1 MPTHIPIGV
10 QTPASGS
17 PRRTA
22 LLPASGVLRAW
33 PLLVP
38 LALLGGAALAADLPL
53 ASLEPALA
61 LPACRQALRFR
72 TDASAAQ
79 LLQRDP
85 GLAARIAA
93 TPACQPAL
101 GALQRLER
109 LERELQQSRRQMAAQ
124 QAQLASESARQ
135 EALAAEL
142 AQLRAQLGGSP
153 VAASQPASGALPA
166 TSAPAAPGPAPAPA
180 PSPAAPP
187 DTQSS
192 KATAQPSGLQYNN
205 GKGFTM
211 QSNGASL
218 KLWAEAKLLGFSS
231 SRYTFNS
238 GQPLIVSPKNPDTS
252 YDLSAQ
258 QSMVYGAFQGPKWH
272 GWTPGAFA
280 IFWLQDNILAEGY
293 QFTPVVYYGEISNGT
308 WRFAAGQGFDVF
320 APRDPDTLPNG
331 KLAASGNP
339 GAYRPQFRVENH
351 FKAGEGFAGA
361 LQLAAASP
369 VTTALPDQV
378 DLSNLQSQEI
388 VEDNGWPNVEGR
400 LSLGFG
406 TSQERAGGR
415 QLRPLELG
423 FSGVVGKLRV
433 LDNIRA
439 LTPLTLTSDRSV
451 ISVWGAAFDG
461 QLALGRR
468 LGISGELY
476 TGQGLGEYMSGILQ
490 TYNRSSNQAVPT
502 SGGWAQLYVYLS
514 DNLRLNLGY
523 GIDHAQDGGAFSLLT
538 NATAFANLVWDVNP
552 WLQLGLEGNYKLTTY
567 DTFGDKDA
575 WIVISQVMFRL

>member
-1 MPTHIPIGV
+1 M

-22 LLPASGVLRAW
+22 LLPASGTLRAW

-38 LALLGGAALAADLPL
+38 LALLGSAAVAAELPL

-61 LPACRQALRFR
+61 LPACRQALRLSP
-72 TDASAAQ
+72 DAPAAQ
-79 LLQRDP
+79 LLQGDA
-85 GLAARIAA
+85 GLAARIGA
-93 TPACQPAL
+93 TPACQPAP

-124 QAQLASESARQ
+124 QAQLATEAARQ
-135 EALAAEL
+135 ETLAAEL
-142 AQLRAQLGGSP
+142 SQLRAQLGGSP
-153 VAASQPASGALPA
+153 VAPSSPASSVPSNTASPPG
-166 TSAPAAPGPAPAPA
+166 TAA
-180 PSPAAPP
+180 AAAP
-187 DTQSS
+187 DTQSA
-192 KATAQPSGLQYNN
+192 KASAQPAGLQYNN
-205 GKGFTM
+205 GKGFTL

-339 GAYRPQFRVENH
+339 GAYRPQFRLENH
-351 FKAGEGFAGA
+351 FKAGDGFAGA
-361 LQLAAASP
+361 LQLAASSP

-388 VEDNGWPNVEGR
+388 VEDNGWPNLEGR

-406 TSQERAGGR
+406 ASKERAGGR

-423 FSGVVGKLRV
+423 FSGVVGQLRV

-523 GIDHAQDGGAFSLLT
+523 GIDNAQDGGAFSLLT
-538 NATAFANLVWDVNP
+538 NATAFANVVWDVNP

-575 WIVISQVMFRL
+575 WVVISQVMFRL

>member
-1 MPTHIPIGV
+1 
-10 QTPASGS
+10 
-17 PRRTA
+17 
-22 LLPASGVLRAW
+22 LRAW

-180 PSPAAPP
+180 PAPSPAAPP

-280 IFWLQDNILAEGY
+280 IFGLQDNILAEGY
-293 QFTPVVYYGEISNGT
+293 QFTPVVFYGEISNGT

-406 TSQERAGGR
+406 ATKERAGGR

-423 FSGVVGKLRV
+423 FSGVVGQLRV

-523 GIDHAQDGGAFSLLT
+523 GIDHAQDGGAFSLLR

>member
-1 MPTHIPIGV
+1 L
-10 QTPASGS
+10 GS
-17 PRRTA
+17 
-22 LLPASGVLRAW
+22 
-33 PLLVP
+33 
-38 LALLGGAALAADLPL
+38 AAAAADLPL

-61 LPACRQALRFR
+61 LPACRQALKLSPE
-72 TDASAAQ
+72 APAAQ

-109 LERELQQSRRQMAAQ
+109 LERELQQSRLQIAAQ
-124 QAQLASESARQ
+124 QAQLAAEAARQ
-135 EALAAEL
+135 ETLAAEL
-142 AQLRAQLGGSP
+142 AQLRGQLGGSE
-153 VAASQPASGALPA
+153 VAASKPAPSALPA
-166 TSAPAAPGPAPAPA
+166 PGSPAPGPAHGPAPGPAPGSAPGA
-180 PSPAAPP
+180 ASPATIA
-187 DTQSS
+187 SS
-192 KATAQPSGLQYNN
+192 PASPAQQSGLSYNN
-205 GKGFTM
+205 GKGFTL
-211 QSNGASL
+211 QSNGAKL
-218 KLWAEAKLLGFSS
+218 RLWAEAKLLGFSS

-238 GQPLIVSPKNPDTS
+238 GQPLIVSPKNPDSS

-258 QSMVYGAFQGPKWH
+258 QSMVYGAFQGPQWH

-361 LQLAAASP
+361 LQLAASSP

-406 TSQERAGGR
+406 ATKERAGAR

-490 TYNRSSNQAVPT
+490 TYNRSSNQAVQT

-523 GIDHAQDGGAFSLLT
+523 GIDHAQDGGAFSLLR
-538 NATAFANLVWDVNP
+538 NATAFTNLVWDVNP

-567 DTFGDKDA
+567 DTFGDKNA
-575 WIVISQVMFRL
+575 WIVITQVMFRL

>member
-1 MPTHIPIGV
+1 V
-10 QTPASGS
+10 QTPANGS
-17 PRRTA
+17 PRRRA
-22 LLPASGVLRAW
+22 LLPASGALRAW

-38 LALLGGAALAADLPL
+38 LALLGGAAVAAELPL

-61 LPACRQALRFR
+61 LPACRQALRLSP
-72 TDASAAQ
+72 DAPAAQ
-79 LLQRDP
+79 LLQGDA

-93 TPACQPAL
+93 TPACQSAP

-124 QAQLASESARQ
+124 QAQLATEAARQ
-135 EALAAEL
+135 ENLAAEL

-153 VAASQPASGALPA
+153 VAPNSPASSVLSNTA
-166 TSAPAAPGPAPAPA
+166 S
-180 PSPAAPP
+180 PSGTAVAAPP
-187 DTQSS
+187 DTQSA
-192 KATAQPSGLQYNN
+192 KASTQPAGLQYNN
-205 GKGFTM
+205 GKGFTL

-339 GAYRPQFRVENH
+339 GAYRPQFRLENH
-351 FKAGEGFAGA
+351 FKAGDGFGGA
-361 LQLAAASP
+361 LQLAASSP

-406 TSQERAGGR
+406 ASKERAGGR

-423 FSGVVGKLRV
+423 FSGVVGQLRV

-523 GIDHAQDGGAFSLLT
+523 GIDNAQDGGAFSLLT

>member
-1 MPTHIPIGV
+1 M
-10 QTPASGS
+10 
-17 PRRTA
+17 
-22 LLPASGVLRAW
+22 
-33 PLLVP
+33 P
-38 LALLGGAALAADLPL
+38 LALLGGAAVAADLPL

-61 LPACRQALRFR
+61 LPACRQALRLSP
-72 TDASAAQ
+72 DAPAAQ
-79 LLQRDP
+79 LLQGDA
-85 GLAARIAA
+85 GLAAKIAA

-124 QAQLASESARQ
+124 QAQLAAEAARQ
-135 EALAAEL
+135 ETLAAEL

-153 VAASQPASGALPA
+153 VAASNTTSPSGTAV
-166 TSAPAAPGPAPAPA
+166 
-180 PSPAAPP
+180 AAPP
-187 DTQSS
+187 DTHSA
-192 KATAQPSGLQYNN
+192 KASAQPTGLQYNN
-205 GKGFTM
+205 GKGFTL
-211 QSNGASL
+211 QANGASL

-238 GQPLIVSPKNPDTS
+238 GQPVIVSPKNPDTS

-339 GAYRPQFRVENH
+339 GAYRPQFRLENH
-351 FKAGEGFAGA
+351 FKAGDGFGGA
-361 LQLAAASP
+361 LQLAASSP

-388 VEDNGWPNVEGR
+388 VEDNGWPNLEGR

-406 TSQERAGGR
+406 ASKERAGSR

-423 FSGVVGKLRV
+423 FSGVVGQLRV

-523 GIDHAQDGGAFSLLT
+523 GIDNAQDGGAFSLLT
-538 NATAFANLVWDVNP
+538 NATAFANLLWDVNP

-575 WIVISQVMFRL
+575 WVVISQVMFRL

>member
-1 MPTHIPIGV
+1 VAT
-10 QTPASGS
+10 
-17 PRRTA
+17 
-22 LLPASGVLRAW
+22 
-33 PLLVP
+33 
-38 LALLGGAALAADLPL
+38 DLPL

-61 LPACRQALRFR
+61 LPACRQALRLSP
-72 TDASAAQ
+72 DAPAA
-79 LLQRDP
+79 LLLKGDP
-85 GLAARIAA
+85 GLAARIGA

-101 GALQRLER
+101 GALQRLES
-109 LERELQQSRRQMAAQ
+109 LERELQQSRLQVAAQ
-124 QAQLASESARQ
+124 QAQLAAEAARQ
-135 EALAAEL
+135 ETLAAEL
-142 AQLRAQLGGSP
+142 AQLRSQLGGSG
-153 VAASQPASGALPA
+153 VAASKPAPSALPA
-166 TSAPAAPGPAPAPA
+166 PGSPAPGPAPG
-180 PSPAAPP
+180 PSPATIASSPASTPAPP
-187 DTQSS
+187 SGAPTNGASSSAAAAAASPESQSGS
-192 KATAQPSGLQYNN
+192 TSAQQSGLSYTN
-205 GKGFTM
+205 GKGFTL

-258 QSMVYGAFQGPKWH
+258 QSMVYGAFQGPQWH

-339 GAYRPQFRVENH
+339 GAYRPQFRLENH
-351 FKAGEGFAGA
+351 FKAGEGFGGA

-406 TSQERAGGR
+406 ATKERAGGR

-423 FSGVVGKLRV
+423 FSGVVGQLRV

-538 NATAFANLVWDVNP
+538 NSTAFANLVWDVNP

>member
-1 MPTHIPIGV
+1 L
-10 QTPASGS
+10 
-17 PRRTA
+17 RT
-22 LLPASGVLRAW
+22 W

-38 LALLGGAALAADLPL
+38 LALLGSAAVAAELPL
-53 ASLEPALA
+53 ASLETALA
-61 LPACRQALRFR
+61 LPACRQALSLSPD
-72 TDASAAQ
+72 TPAAQ
-79 LLQRDP
+79 LLQGNP

-93 TPACQPAL
+93 TSACQPAL

-109 LERELQQSRRQMAAQ
+109 LERELQQSQRQMAAQ
-124 QAQLASESARQ
+124 QAQLAAEAARQ
-135 EALAAEL
+135 ETLAAEL
-142 AQLRAQLGGSP
+142 AQLRSQLGGSSVAP
-153 VAASQPASGALPA
+153 SSPAASSPASSNPFPNVFSHT
-166 TSAPAAPGPAPAPA
+166 TS
-180 PSPAAPP
+180 PSGTAVAAPP
-187 DTQSS
+187 DTQSA
-192 KATAQPSGLQYNN
+192 KASAQPAGLQYNN
-205 GKGFTM
+205 GKGFTL

-258 QSMVYGAFQGPKWH
+258 QSMVYGAFQGPQWH

-339 GAYRPQFRVENH
+339 GAYRPQFRLENH
-351 FKAGEGFAGA
+351 FKAGESFGGA
-361 LQLAAASP
+361 LQLAASSP

-388 VEDNGWPNVEGR
+388 VEDNGWPNAEGR

-406 TSQERAGGR
+406 ASKERAGGR

-538 NATAFANLVWDVNP
+538 NATAFANLLWDVNP

-575 WIVISQVMFRL
+575 WIVISQLMFRL